1 MKRLNELT
9 LTTVLNLLEDTA
21 YPQYDENTGEI
32 TAPGKNAFLIGTAGI
47 GKTQA
52 IAKMA
57 KDTGYELI
65 TLITSQ
71 MNAEQFQGIP
81 RPTTITVKQDGKDVQ
96 VGAVEYLL
104 DTWQAKVLAN
114 EQAGKRTLLFFDELR
129 NAPSDVL
136 AACLNI
142 LADRKINGVPLPDST
157 VIIAASNSAE
167 DSVNPSPFQTP
178 IQNRFS
184 WYAVTQTPKGWAAG
198 AMDKWGTKMNDR
210 ERVIRPAIVKAIK
223 DGRAS
228 LLEPPNERGTA
239 ARINKVTGSSAETEE
254 VIKHAWRSPRSWD
267 SLIVQLSSLRLDKYD
282 KNSWVAS
289 AKHVANATIG
299 VLGAEE
305 ISDELHRIAHRLYT
319 KSTALTT
326 VQEAIEDAT
335 VTVKSKG
342 NQLATQAYFVA
353 LGGALFTANI
363 GDPTSF
369 DIRPWREGVEVTELT
384 AAEVVNNHLAD
395 VVQGYKAGLKLRY
408 GGFIKRLMSDGE
420 ETRRTLQAMSDA
432 MEEHRN
438 TVYNALSRHTS
449 RRELLE
455 ELDADSR
462 LIKALQGAI
471 SDFLNGR

>member
-71 MNAEQFQGIP
+71 MNAEQCQGIP

-142 LADRKINGVPLPDST
+142 LADRKINGVSLPDST

-198 AMDKWGTKMNDR
+198 AMDK
-210 ERVIRPAIVKAIK
+210 
-223 DGRAS
+223 
-228 LLEPPNERGTA
+228 
-239 ARINKVTGSSAETEE
+239 
-254 VIKHAWRSPRSWD
+254 
-267 SLIVQLSSLRLDKYD
+267 
-282 KNSWVAS
+282 
-289 AKHVANATIG
+289 
-299 VLGAEE
+299 
-305 ISDELHRIAHRLYT
+305 
-319 KSTALTT
+319 
-326 VQEAIEDAT
+326 
-335 VTVKSKG
+335 
-342 NQLATQAYFVA
+342 
-353 LGGALFTANI
+353 
-363 GDPTSF
+363 
-369 DIRPWREGVEVTELT
+369 
-384 AAEVVNNHLAD
+384 
-395 VVQGYKAGLKLRY
+395 
-408 GGFIKRLMSDGE
+408 
-420 ETRRTLQAMSDA
+420 
-432 MEEHRN
+432 
-438 TVYNALSRHTS
+438 
-449 RRELLE
+449 
-455 ELDADSR
+455 
-462 LIKALQGAI
+462 
-471 SDFLNGR
+471 